1 MSFLLVIVFIC
12 SYVAFSLSAIC
23 GGGAGLMLIPVLGR
37 ILPVSQI
44 PAAISIGTFVSSIS
58 RTILFFNK
66 IRWDIVTWF
75 VPAALPAVWLG
86 AYLLKFVNPIYLE
99 IAMGLFLTSN
109 LFVLLKKKEKIQP
122 TEKSGIK
129 LITVGFLAGFL
140 SGLTG
145 AVGLIFNKFYL
156 QYGLTK
162 EEIIATRAANELLL
176 HLVKIILY
184 YLFGL
189 LSLKVLAIGFTVAFS
204 ALLSTWTMKWILP
217 KLSELLF
224 RKIGYAAMVFS
235 GVLMLSQSGTKIL
248 TDNKGTLSFHPIA
261 EGLETKLQWQQSN
274 FSLEFEYDEGFE
286 FEQTVPINELT
297 ASEQHFVYSQ
307 QESSDNIVVEK
318 VYGFGKQSYEAYY
331 FKNRKLDHKIDFNP
345 IE

>member
-1 MSFLLVIVFIC
+1 MSFVLLFVFIC
-12 SYVAFSLSAIC
+12 SYIAFSLSAIC

-44 PAAISIGTFVSSIS
+44 PAAISIGTFVSSVS
-58 RTILFFNK
+58 RTILFLKK
-66 IRWDIVTWF
+66 IRWDIVRWF

-86 AYLLKFVNPIYLE
+86 AYLLKFVNPLYLE
-99 IAMGLFLTSN
+99 IAMGLFLISN
-109 LFVLLKKKEKIQP
+109 LFVLLKKSAEIEP
-122 TEKSGIK
+122 TGKSAIK

-184 YLFGL
+184 FLFGL
-189 LSLKVLAIGFTVAFS
+189 LSLKVLAIGLIVALS
-204 ALLSTWTMKWILP
+204 ALLSTWTMKWVLP
-217 KLSELLF
+217 KLSEMVF

-235 GVLMLSQSGTKIL
+235 GVLMLSQSGTKIIS
-248 TDNKGTLSFHPIA
+248 DNKGQLTFQPIA

-286 FEQTVPINELT
+286 FEQTVPIKELT
-297 ASEQHFVYSQ
+297 ASEQHLVYSQ
-307 QESSDNIVVEK
+307 RKTADNIVVEK
-318 VYGFGKQSYEAYY
+318 VYGIGKQSYEAYF
-331 FKNRKLDHKIDFNP
+331 FKNSKLNHKIDFDP
-345 IE
+345 IQ